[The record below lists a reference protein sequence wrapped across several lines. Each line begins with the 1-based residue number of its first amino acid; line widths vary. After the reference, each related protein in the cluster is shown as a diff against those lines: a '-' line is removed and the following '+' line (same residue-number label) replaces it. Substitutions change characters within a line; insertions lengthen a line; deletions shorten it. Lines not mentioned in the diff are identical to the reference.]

1 MFFVTHC
8 AKDDADTVNIMV
20 GKLRQETH
28 DPVLF
33 YKPQSLKSD
42 ILRSDSFALA
52 LQTNFQ
58 QSVLEKHGGQ
68 FLCIDA
74 THGLTGVDFQLA
86 MIMVVDEFRH
96 GRPEAFLKSHL
107 LAVLG
112 ESLPY
117 FLGVCSYVKSPLI
130 ISADLS
136 RYSSGVV
143 YLQYCGY
150 CDNERLLD
158 ELSKQKPKL
167 KANNDHD
174 R

>member
-1 MFFVTHC
+1 MALPLRWCGRVLPLGRVI
-8 AKDDADTVNIMV
+8 AIR
-20 GKLRQETH
+20 GKLGNGCY
-28 DPVLF
+28 V
-33 YKPQSLKSD
+33 QSHSCHQP
-42 ILRSDSFALA
+42 AA
-52 LQTNFQ
+52 
-58 QSVLEKHGGQ
+58 
-68 FLCIDA
+68 
-74 THGLTGVDFQLA
+74 
-86 MIMVVDEFRH
+86 
-96 GRPEAFLKSHL
+96 
-107 LAVLG
+107 LG

-117 FLGVCSYVKSPLI
+117 FLGFCSYVKSPLI

-167 KANNDHD
+167 KASNDHD